1 MESCSLSHLE
11 ELEAESI
18 HLLRETASQ
27 FQNTTLLFS
36 GGKDS
41 LVCLHLIAKA
51 FYPANSPF
59 VALHV
64 DTGHNF
70 PEALAFRDQL
80 VDKIGER
87 LIVHEVQD
95 MIDKGMAAED
105 PGPFPSRNRAQIPG
119 SARCG
124 ARSARSSSGTRC
136 CARRTRWA
144 AAAASRSA
152 CACTRRRRWCARR
165 SGVGRGGRR

>member
-59 VALHV
+59 VAMHV
-64 DTGHNF
+64 DTGHT
-70 PEALAFRDQL
+70 
-80 VDKIGER
+80 
-87 LIVHEVQD
+87 
-95 MIDKGMAAED
+95 
-105 PGPFPSRNRAQIPG
+105 S
-119 SARCG
+119 
-124 ARSARSSSGTRC
+124 RC
-136 CARRTRWA
+136 CWIFATKFSWTTML
-144 AAAASRSA
+144 S
-152 CACTRRRRWCARR
+152 
-165 SGVGRGGRR
+165 